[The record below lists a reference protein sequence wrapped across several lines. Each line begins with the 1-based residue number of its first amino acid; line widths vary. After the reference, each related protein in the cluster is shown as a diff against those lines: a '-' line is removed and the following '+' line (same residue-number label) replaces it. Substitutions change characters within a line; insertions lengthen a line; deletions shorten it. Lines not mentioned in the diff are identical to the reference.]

1 MILIVHILYQQI
13 SFAKNRS
20 DAVVKKLDAEHFD
33 QHKSARAENK
43 STFFPPREP
52 LPGMTHIMSGRANPV
67 YQSDQEEIQGEAY
80 GSRKCVHVV
89 LLSRTT
95 Y

>member
-1 MILIVHILYQQI
+1 MPSI
-13 SFAKNRS
+13 SININLLVRKTKVR
-20 DAVVKKLDAEHFD
+20 
-33 QHKSARAENK
+33 
-43 STFFPPREP
+43 FFPPSREP

-89 LLSRTT
+89 LLSRKT